1 MDFSEIWSPKDKKDK
16 SGSYNR
22 FLKFVN
28 INHKCNFEIEETLEE
43 KVEKMQEETLQLKI
57 KSKNNIDEI
66 MEINRKLLK
75 ENDEIKSKLK
85 KHGEEFD
92 DEDISIIKFR
102 EKYKLRTID
111 IKSYSSPMFIEPTSP
126 SEMIIKNSSQYVC

>member
-1 MDFSEIWSPKDKKDK
+1 MEFSEIWSPKDKKDK

>member
-1 MDFSEIWSPKDKKDK
+1 
-16 SGSYNR
+16 
-22 FLKFVN
+22 
-28 INHKCNFEIEETLEE
+28 
-43 KVEKMQEETLQLKI
+43 
-57 KSKNNIDEI
+57 